1 MYPNF
6 QLWGQDY
13 LSMSYLHTVLLNVR
27 TVLVFI

>member
-13 LSMSYLHTVLLNVR
+13 LSMSYLHTVLLNV
-27 TVLVFI
+27 LVFI